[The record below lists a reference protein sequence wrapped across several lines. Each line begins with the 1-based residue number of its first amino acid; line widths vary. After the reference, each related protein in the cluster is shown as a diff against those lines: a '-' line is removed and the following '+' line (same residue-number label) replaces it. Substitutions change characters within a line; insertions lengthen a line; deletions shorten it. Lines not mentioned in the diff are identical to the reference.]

1 MDRQNL
7 NEKIEMIKNWLG
19 AGSLN
24 IFGLPMSGKDTVGM
38 RLAEDLQAKF
48 LSSGIIIR
56 AYEAEQDEDMT
67 GSGKLIPTNT
77 FYDIILPYFSRKELQ
92 NDSLILSSVGRWS
105 GEEDKIME
113 AARVGGHEIKAVIM
127 LDLTEEEVKKRF
139 RAAKEL
145 NDRGGRADDA
155 NMEVFE
161 TRLAEF
167 REKTMPVLN
176 HYDELK
182 MLIKVPA
189 NQSRDEVYN
198 TVIKKLI
205 EFIRQKTSSIS
216 F

>member
-1 MDRQNL
+1 MEKMNF
-7 NEKIEMIKNWLG
+7 NEKLEKIKSWLG
-19 AGSLN
+19 TGSLN

-56 AYEAEQDEDMT
+56 TYEAEQNEDMT

-77 FYDIILPYFSRKELQ
+77 FYDIILPYFSREELR
-92 NDSLILSSVGRWS
+92 NDSLVLSSVGRWS

-113 AARVGGHEIKAVIM
+113 AAKAGGHEIKAVVL
-127 LDLTEEEVKKRF
+127 LDLTEEEVKNRF
-139 RAAKEL
+139 EAAKEL
-145 NDRGGRADDA
+145 NDRGERADDA
-155 NMEVFE
+155 NIEVFE

-182 MLIKVPA
+182 MLVKVPA
-189 NQSRDEVYN
+189 SGSRDEVYTN
-198 TVIKKLI
+198 VIDRLV
-205 EFIRQKTSSIS
+205 EFIGSL
-216 F
+216 

>member
-1 MDRQNL
+1 MNL
-7 NEKIEMIKNWLG
+7 NEKLEKIKSWLG
-19 AGSLN
+19 TGSLN

-56 AYEAEQDEDMT
+56 AYEAEQNEDMT

-77 FYDIILPYFSRKELQ
+77 FYDIILPYFSREELH
-92 NDSLILSSVGRWS
+92 NDSLVLSSVGRWS

-113 AARVGGHEIKAVIM
+113 AAKAGGHEIKAVVL
-127 LDLTEEEVKKRF
+127 LDLTEEEVKNRF
-139 RAAKEL
+139 EAAKEL
-145 NDRGGRADDA
+145 NDRGERADDA
-155 NMEVFE
+155 NIEVFE

-182 MLIKVPA
+182 MLVKVPA
-189 NQSRDEVYN
+189 SGSRDEVYVN
-198 TVIKKLI
+198 VIDRLI
-205 EFIRQKTSSIS
+205 EFIGPL
-216 F
+216 

>member
-1 MDRQNL
+1 MNL
-7 NEKIEMIKNWLG
+7 NEKLEIIKNWLG
-19 AGSLN
+19 TGSLN

-56 AYEAEQDEDMT
+56 AYEAEQNEDMT

-77 FYDIILPYFSRKELQ
+77 FYDIILPYFSREELR
-92 NDSLILSSVGRWS
+92 NDSLVLSSVGRWS

-113 AARVGGHEIKAVIM
+113 AAKAGGHEIKAVVM
-127 LDLTEEEVKKRF
+127 LDLTEEEVKNRF
-139 RAAKEL
+139 EAAKEL
-145 NDRGGRADDA
+145 NDRGERADDA
-155 NMEVFE
+155 NIEVFE

-182 MLIKVPA
+182 MLVKVPA
-189 NQSRDEVYN
+189 SGGRDEVYAN
-198 TVIKKLI
+198 VIDRLI
-205 EFIRQKTSSIS
+205 EFIGSL
-216 F
+216 

>member
-1 MDRQNL
+1 MEKMNL
-7 NEKIEMIKNWLG
+7 NEKLEKIKSWLG
-19 AGSLN
+19 TGSLN

-56 AYEAEQDEDMT
+56 AYEAEQNEDMT

-77 FYDIILPYFSRKELQ
+77 FYDIILPYFSREELR
-92 NDSLILSSVGRWS
+92 NDSLVLSSVGRWS

-113 AARVGGHEIKAVIM
+113 AAKAGGHEIKAVVM
-127 LDLTEEEVKKRF
+127 LDLTEEEVKNRF
-139 RAAKEL
+139 EAAKEL
-145 NDRGGRADDA
+145 NDRGERADDA
-155 NMEVFE
+155 NIEVFE

-182 MLIKVPA
+182 MLVKVPA
-189 NQSRDEVYN
+189 IGSRDEVYIN
-198 TVIKKLI
+198 VIDWLV
-205 EFIRQKTSSIS
+205 EFIGSL
-216 F
+216 

>member
-1 MDRQNL
+1 MEKMNL
-7 NEKIEMIKNWLG
+7 NEKLEKIKSWLG
-19 AGSLN
+19 TGSLN

-56 AYEAEQDEDMT
+56 AYEAEQNEDMT

-77 FYDIILPYFSRKELQ
+77 FYDIILPYFSREELR
-92 NDSLILSSVGRWS
+92 NDSLVLSSVGRWS

-113 AARVGGHEIKAVIM
+113 AAKAGGHEIKAVVL
-127 LDLTEEEVKKRF
+127 LDLTEEEVKNRF
-139 RAAKEL
+139 EAAKIL
-145 NDRGGRADDA
+145 NDRGERADDS
-155 NMEVFE
+155 NIEVFE

-182 MLIKVPA
+182 MLVKVPA
-189 NQSRDEVYN
+189 IGSRDEVYTN
-198 TVIKKLI
+198 VINRLV
-205 EFIRQKTSSIS
+205 EFIDSL
-216 F
+216 

>member
-1 MDRQNL
+1 MNL
-7 NEKIEMIKNWLG
+7 NEKLKKIKSWLG
-19 AGSLN
+19 TGSLN

-56 AYEAEQDEDMT
+56 AYEAEQNEDMT

-77 FYDIILPYFSRKELQ
+77 FYDIILPYFSREELR
-92 NDSLILSSVGRWS
+92 NDSLVLSSVGRWS

-113 AARVGGHEIKAVIM
+113 AAKAGGHEIKAVVL
-127 LDLTEEEVKKRF
+127 LDLTEEEVKNRF
-139 RAAKEL
+139 EAAKEL
-145 NDRGGRADDA
+145 NDRGERADDA
-155 NMEVFE
+155 NIEVFE

-182 MLIKVPA
+182 MLVKVPA
-189 NQSRDEVYN
+189 IGSRDEVYTN
-198 TVIKKLI
+198 VIDRLV
-205 EFIRQKTSSIS
+205 EFIGSL
-216 F
+216 

>member
-1 MDRQNL
+1 MEKMNL
-7 NEKIEMIKNWLG
+7 NEKLEKIKSWLG
-19 AGSLN
+19 TGSLN

-56 AYEAEQDEDMT
+56 AYEAEQNEDMT

-77 FYDIILPYFSRKELQ
+77 FYDIILPYFSREELS
-92 NDSLILSSVGRWS
+92 NDSLVLSSVGRWS

-113 AARVGGHEIKAVIM
+113 AAEAGGHKIKAVVM
-127 LDLTEEEVKKRF
+127 LDLTEEEVKNRF
-139 RAAKEL
+139 EAAKEL
-145 NDRGGRADDA
+145 NDRGERADDA
-155 NMEVFE
+155 NIEVFE

-182 MLIKVPA
+182 MLVKVTA
-189 NQSRDEVYN
+189 SGSRDEVYTN
-198 TVIKKLI
+198 VIDRLI
-205 EFIRQKTSSIS
+205 EFIDSL
-216 F
+216 

>member
-1 MDRQNL
+1 MEKMNL
-7 NEKIEMIKNWLG
+7 NEKLEKIKSWLG
-19 AGSLN
+19 TGSLN

-56 AYEAEQDEDMT
+56 AYEAEQNEDMT

-77 FYDIILPYFSRKELQ
+77 FYDIILPYFSREELRD
-92 NDSLILSSVGRWS
+92 DSLVLSSVGRWS

-113 AARVGGHEIKAVIM
+113 AAKAGGHEIKAVVM
-127 LDLTEEEVKKRF
+127 LDLTEEEVKERF
-139 RAAKEL
+139 EAAKLL
-145 NDRGGRADDA
+145 NDRGERADDS
-155 NMEVFE
+155 NIEVFE

-182 MLIKVPA
+182 MLVKVHA
-189 NQSRDEVYN
+189 SGSRDEVYTN
-198 TVIKKLI
+198 VIDRLV
-205 EFIRQKTSSIS
+205 EFIDSL
-216 F
+216 

>member
-1 MDRQNL
+1 MEKMNL
-7 NEKIEMIKNWLG
+7 SEKLVKIKNWLG
-19 AGSLN
+19 TGSLN

-56 AYEAEQDEDMT
+56 AYEVEQNEDMT

-77 FYDIILPYFSRKELQ
+77 FYDIILPYFSREELR
-92 NDSLILSSVGRWS
+92 NDSLVLSSVGRWS

-113 AARVGGHEIKAVIM
+113 AAKAGGHGIKAVVM
-127 LDLTEEEVKKRF
+127 LDLTEEEVKSRF
-139 RAAKEL
+139 EAAKEL
-145 NDRGGRADDA
+145 NDRGERADDA
-155 NMEVFE
+155 NIDVFE

-182 MLIKVPA
+182 MLVKVPA
-189 NQSRDEVYN
+189 IGSRDEVYTN
-198 TVIKKLI
+198 VIDRLV
-205 EFIRQKTSSIS
+205 EFIETEY
-216 F
+216 

>member
-1 MDRQNL
+1 MNL
-7 NEKIEMIKNWLG
+7 NKKLEKIKSWLG
-19 AGSLN
+19 TGSLN

-56 AYEAEQDEDMT
+56 AYEAKQNEDMT

-77 FYDIILPYFSRKELQ
+77 FYDIILPYFSREELR
-92 NDSLILSSVGRWS
+92 NDSLVLSSVGRWS

-113 AARVGGHEIKAVIM
+113 AAKAGGHEIKAVVL
-127 LDLTEEEVKKRF
+127 LDLTEEEVKNRF
-139 RAAKEL
+139 EAAKEL
-145 NDRGGRADDA
+145 NDRGERADDA
-155 NMEVFE
+155 NIEVFE

-182 MLIKVPA
+182 MLVKVPA
-189 NQSRDEVYN
+189 SGSRDEVYTN
-198 TVIKKLI
+198 VIDRLV
-205 EFIRQKTSSIS
+205 EFIDSL
-216 F
+216 